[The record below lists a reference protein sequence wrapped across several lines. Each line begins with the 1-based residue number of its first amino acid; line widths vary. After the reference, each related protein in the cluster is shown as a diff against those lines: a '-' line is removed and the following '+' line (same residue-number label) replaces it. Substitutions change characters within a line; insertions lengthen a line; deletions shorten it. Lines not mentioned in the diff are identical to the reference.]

1 MKKTIKKL
9 IAAVLALSCAVP
21 AAVIPVSAADDGTLI
36 NYYSF
41 DGTNPLASSTPG
53 VNGGTMGGKAEV
65 VSGIGSNT
73 TNVLKLSTSTASE
86 KTNFYHLSYLG
97 KDTSGKDK
105 WLKIS
110 DEQNKYVK
118 VDAKIYINNDGFSS
132 VCVGDSWG
140 GALTGTITKDM
151 LTAGVWNDVSFIST
165 YTNKSAAGATDKYSW
180 YWDIYTDIIVNGVRV
195 TENSKITRYNSI
207 YETNKATATDDD
219 IDRFY
224 MTLLLQGD
232 GKNTFAAYVDDVKT
246 TTYTEKNFSSGFLI
260 NSWKFEGNTFHMND
274 QNTLTNATAG
284 GGSTILSA
292 MGIGSNATVCAQ
304 ISTSQKSTYPQL
316 NVYRTKAMA
325 NAGQI
330 GYVPDLYDE
339 TTNPYLLIKFDIFA
353 GSNFQKFYIGNVW
366 SSQITDAIDVSK
378 LKVGQWN
385 NVAVV
390 LKLTDKVIRED
401 GKAVFNIVSDTYIN
415 GVLVSDSTKIA
426 RENPAYNS
434 ANPDSADAY
443 GTVIAFE
450 GSDTYTVY
458 LDNISVMQKYGD
470 MKSESE
476 FLLDRTKIAPKLVA
490 TDCTSVK
497 DNVVSV
503 ITGTTSAQ
511 LEADI
516 DGAQISATD
525 ADGAPRE
532 GALEEGDIIYV
543 SSADGISAFTQYTV
557 KIIESKVV
565 APTYYV
571 SKGIN
576 GVWSVYYSTTDYE
589 TAKKSTLEAGTYAF
603 PAEIINTTGKD
614 VNIMTVLALFE
625 KDDKLIGIKTV
636 NKTVPSSLSKQSVR
650 VDYNTSESDLGDG
663 RYIRAF
669 ILTNPSLVPVSYGTI
684 TY

>member
-9 IAAVLALSCAVP
+9 IAAVLALSCAMP
-21 AAVIPVSAADDGTLI
+21 AAVIPVSAAEDGALI

-41 DGTNPLASSTPG
+41 DGTNPLASSTTG
-53 VNGGTMGGKAEV
+53 TNGGTMGGKAEV

-97 KDTSGKDK
+97 KNELGNEK

-132 VCVGDSWG
+132 VCVGDFWG

-151 LTAGVWNDVSFIST
+151 LTAGVWNDISFISQ
-165 YTNKSAAGATDKYSW
+165 YTNKRLIENIW

-195 TENSKITRYNSI
+195 AENSPITRYNAK
-207 YETNKATATDDD
+207 YRALGAAATDDD

-260 NSWKFEGNTFHMND
+260 NSWKFEGNPFHRND
-274 QNTLTNATAG
+274 QKTLTNATAG

-316 NVYRTKAMA
+316 NVYRTLAMA

-353 GSNFQKFYIGNVW
+353 GSNVQKFYIGNVW

-378 LKVGQWN
+378 LKANEWN

-503 ITGTTSAQ
+503 ITGTMSAQ

>member
-21 AAVIPVSAADDGTLI
+21 AAVIPVSAADDGELI

-41 DGTNPLASSTPG
+41 DGTSPLASSTTG
-53 VNGGTMGGKAEV
+53 TNGGTIGGKAEV

-73 TNVLKLSTSTASE
+73 TNVLKLSTSTAGE

-260 NSWKFEGNTFHMND
+260 NSWKFEGNPFHMND
-274 QNTLTNATAG
+274 QKTLNNATAG

-292 MGIGSNATVCAQ
+292 SGIGSNATVCAQ
-304 ISTSQKSTYPQL
+304 ISTSGKSTYPQL
-316 NVYRTKAMA
+316 NVYRTMAMA
-325 NAGQI
+325 NANQS

-353 GSNFQKFYIGNVW
+353 GSNVQKFYIGNVW

-378 LKVGQWN
+378 LKANEWN

-390 LKLTDKVIRED
+390 LKLTDKVIRDD

-415 GVLVSDSTKIA
+415 GVLVSDSTIIS

-503 ITGTTSAQ
+503 ITGTMSAQ

-603 PAEIINTTGKD
+603 PAEIINTTGRD

>member
-1 MKKTIKKL
+1 MKRPLKKL

-41 DGTNPLASSTPG
+41 DGTNPLASSTTG
-53 VNGGTMGGKAEV
+53 ANGGTMGGKAEV

-97 KDTSGKDK
+97 KNELGNEK
-105 WLKIS
+105 WLNIS

-132 VCVGDSWG
+132 VCVGDFWG

-151 LTAGVWNDVSFIST
+151 LTAGVWNDISFISQ
-165 YTNKSAAGATDKYSW
+165 YTNKRLIENIW

-195 TENSKITRYNSI
+195 AENSPVTRYNAK
-207 YETNKATATDDD
+207 YRALGAAATDDD

-232 GKNTFAAYVDDVKT
+232 GTNTFAAYVDDVKT
-246 TTYTEKNFSSGFLI
+246 TTYTEKNFLSGFLI
-260 NSWKFEGNTFHMND
+260 NSWKFEGNPFHKND
-274 QNTLTNATAG
+274 QKTLNNATAG

-316 NVYRTKAMA
+316 NVYRTQAMA
-325 NAGQI
+325 NAGQN

-353 GSNFQKFYIGNVW
+353 GSNVQKFYIGNVW

-378 LKVGQWN
+378 LKANEWN
-385 NVAVV
+385 NAVVV
-390 LKLTDKVIRED
+390 LKLTDKEIRED

-450 GSDTYTVY
+450 GNDTYTVY

-511 LEADI
+511 IEADI
-516 DGAQISATD
+516 DGALISATD

-557 KIIESKVV
+557 KIIEAKVV

-625 KDDKLIGIKTV
+625 KDDKLVDIKTV
-636 NKTVPSSLSKQSVR
+636 NKTVPSSLNKQSVR

-669 ILTNPSLVPVSYGTI
+669 ILTNPSLVPVSYGTV

>member
-1 MKKTIKKL
+1 MKKSIKKL
-9 IAAVLALSCAVP
+9 IAAVLALSCAMP
-21 AAVIPVSAADDGTLI
+21 AAVIPVSAAEDGALI

-41 DGTNPLASSTPG
+41 DGTNPLASSTTG
-53 VNGGTMGGKAEV
+53 ANGGTMGGKADV

-97 KDTSGKDK
+97 KNELGNEK
-105 WLKIS
+105 WLNIS

-132 VCVGDSWG
+132 VCVGDFWG

-151 LTAGVWNDVSFIST
+151 LTAGVWNDISFISQ
-165 YTNKSAAGATDKYSW
+165 YTKKRLIENIW

-195 TENSKITRYNSI
+195 AENSPVTRYNAK
-207 YETNKATATDDD
+207 YRALGAAATDDD

-232 GKNTFAAYVDDVKT
+232 GTNTFAAYVDDVKT
-246 TTYTEKNFSSGFLI
+246 TTYTEKNFSSGFFI
-260 NSWKFEGNTFHMND
+260 NSWKFEGNPFHMND
-274 QNTLTNATAG
+274 QKTLTNATAG

-316 NVYRTKAMA
+316 NVYRTQAMA

-353 GSNFQKFYIGNVW
+353 GSNVQKFYIGNVW

-378 LKVGQWN
+378 LKANEWN
-385 NVAVV
+385 NAAVV
-390 LKLTDKVIRED
+390 LKLTDKEIRED

-476 FLLDRTKIAPKLVA
+476 FLLDRTKIAPRLVA

-571 SKGIN
+571 SKGSN

-625 KDDKLIGIKTV
+625 KDGKLIGIKTV

-669 ILTNPSLVPVSYGTI
+669 ILTNPSLVPVSYGTV

>member
-1 MKKTIKKL
+1 MKKSIKKL
-9 IAAVLALSCAVP
+9 IAAVLALSCAMP
-21 AAVIPVSAADDGTLI
+21 AAVIPVSAAEDGALI

-41 DGTNPLASSTPG
+41 DGTNPLASSTTG
-53 VNGGTMGGKAEV
+53 ANGGTMGGKADV

-97 KDTSGKDK
+97 KNELGNEK

-132 VCVGDSWG
+132 VCVGDFWG

-151 LTAGVWNDVSFIST
+151 LTAGVWNDISFISQ
-165 YTNKSAAGATDKYSW
+165 YTNKRLIENIW

-195 TENSKITRYNSI
+195 AENSPVTRYNAK
-207 YETNKATATDDD
+207 YRALGAAATDDD

-232 GKNTFAAYVDDVKT
+232 GKNTFAVYVDDVKT

-260 NSWKFEGNTFHMND
+260 NSWKFEGNPFHKND
-274 QNTLTNATAG
+274 QETLNNATAG

-292 MGIGSNATVCAQ
+292 MGIASNATVCAQ

-353 GSNFQKFYIGNVW
+353 GSNVQKFYIGNVW

-378 LKVGQWN
+378 LKANEWN
-385 NVAVV
+385 NAAVV
-390 LKLTDKVIRED
+390 LKLTDKEIRED

-511 LEADI
+511 LETDI

-543 SSADGISAFTQYTV
+543 SSADGISAFTQYMV

-571 SKGIN
+571 SKGSN

-669 ILTNPSLVPVSYGTI
+669 ILTNPSLVPVSYGTV

>member
-9 IAAVLALSCAVP
+9 IAAVLALSCAMP
-21 AAVIPVSAADDGTLI
+21 AAVIPVSAAEDGALI

-41 DGTNPLASSTPG
+41 DGTNPLASSTTG
-53 VNGGTMGGKAEV
+53 TNGGTMGGKAEV

-97 KDTSGKDK
+97 KNELGNEK

-132 VCVGDSWG
+132 VCVGDFWG

-151 LTAGVWNDVSFIST
+151 LTAGVWNDISFISQ
-165 YTNKSAAGATDKYSW
+165 YTNKRLIENIW

-195 TENSKITRYNSI
+195 AENSPVTRYNAK
-207 YETNKATATDDD
+207 YRALGAAATDDD

-260 NSWKFEGNTFHMND
+260 NSWKFEGNPFHRND
-274 QNTLTNATAG
+274 QKTLTNATAG

-316 NVYRTKAMA
+316 NVYRTQAMA

-339 TTNPYLLIKFDIFA
+339 ATNPYLLIKFDIFA

-378 LKVGQWN
+378 LKADQWN

-503 ITGTTSAQ
+503 ITGTMSAQ

>member
-9 IAAVLALSCAVP
+9 IAAVLALSCAMP
-21 AAVIPVSAADDGTLI
+21 AAVIPVSAAEDGALI

-41 DGTNPLASSTPG
+41 DGTNPLASSTTG
-53 VNGGTMGGKAEV
+53 TNGGTMGGKAEV

-97 KDTSGKDK
+97 KNELGNEK

-132 VCVGDSWG
+132 VCVGDFWG

-151 LTAGVWNDVSFIST
+151 LTAGVWNDISFISQ
-165 YTNKSAAGATDKYSW
+165 YTNKRLIENIW

-195 TENSKITRYNSI
+195 AENSPVTRYNAK
-207 YETNKATATDDD
+207 YRALGAAATDDD

-260 NSWKFEGNTFHMND
+260 NSWKFEGNPFHMND
-274 QNTLTNATAG
+274 QKTLTNATAG

-316 NVYRTKAMA
+316 NVYRTQAMA

-339 TTNPYLLIKFDIFA
+339 ATNPYLLIKFDIFA

-378 LKVGQWN
+378 LKADQWN

-503 ITGTTSAQ
+503 ITGTMSAQ

>member
-1 MKKTIKKL
+1 MKKSIKKL
-9 IAAVLALSCAVP
+9 IAAVLALSCAMP
-21 AAVIPVSAADDGTLI
+21 AAVIPVSAAEDGALI

-41 DGTNPLASSTPG
+41 DGTNPLASSTTG
-53 VNGGTMGGKAEV
+53 ANGGTMGGKAAV

-97 KDTSGKDK
+97 KNELGNEK
-105 WLKIS
+105 WLNIS

-132 VCVGDSWG
+132 VCVGDFWG

-151 LTAGVWNDVSFIST
+151 LTAGVWNDISFISQ
-165 YTNKSAAGATDKYSW
+165 YTNKRLIENIW

-195 TENSKITRYNSI
+195 AENSPVTRYNAK
-207 YETNKATATDDD
+207 YRALGAAATDDD

-260 NSWKFEGNTFHMND
+260 NSWKFEGNPFHKND
-274 QNTLTNATAG
+274 QETLNNATAG

-292 MGIGSNATVCAQ
+292 IGIGSNATVCAQ

-339 TTNPYLLIKFDIFA
+339 TTNPYLLIKFDIFV
-353 GSNFQKFYIGNVW
+353 GSNVQKFYIGNVW

-378 LKVGQWN
+378 LKANEWN
-385 NVAVV
+385 NAAVV
-390 LKLTDKVIRED
+390 LKLTDKEIRED

-571 SKGIN
+571 SKGSN

-669 ILTNPSLVPVSYGTI
+669 ILTNPSLVPVSYGTV

>member
-9 IAAVLALSCAVP
+9 IAAVLALSCAMP
-21 AAVIPVSAADDGTLI
+21 AAVIPVSAAEDGALI

-41 DGTNPLASSTPG
+41 DGTNPLASSTTG
-53 VNGGTMGGKAEV
+53 TNGGTMGGKAEV

-97 KDTSGKDK
+97 KNELGNEK

-132 VCVGDSWG
+132 VCVGDFWG

-151 LTAGVWNDVSFIST
+151 LTAGVWNDISFISQ
-165 YTNKSAAGATDKYSW
+165 YTNKRLIENIW

-195 TENSKITRYNSI
+195 AENSPITRYNAK
-207 YETNKATATDDD
+207 YRALGAAATDDD

-260 NSWKFEGNTFHMND
+260 NSWKFEGNPFHRND
-274 QNTLTNATAG
+274 QKTLTNATAG

-316 NVYRTKAMA
+316 NVYRTQAMA

-339 TTNPYLLIKFDIFA
+339 ATNPYLLIKFDIFA

-378 LKVGQWN
+378 LKADQWN

-503 ITGTTSAQ
+503 ITGTMSAQ

>member
-9 IAAVLALSCAVP
+9 IAAVLALSCAMP
-21 AAVIPVSAADDGTLI
+21 AAVIPVSAAEDGALI

-41 DGTNPLASSTPG
+41 DGTNPLASSTTG
-53 VNGGTMGGKAEV
+53 ANGGTMGGKAEV

-97 KDTSGKDK
+97 KNELGNEK
-105 WLKIS
+105 WLNIS

-132 VCVGDSWG
+132 VCVGDFWG

-151 LTAGVWNDVSFIST
+151 LTAGVWNDISFISQ
-165 YTNKSAAGATDKYSW
+165 YTNKRLIENIW

-195 TENSKITRYNSI
+195 AENSPVTRYNAK
-207 YETNKATATDDD
+207 YRDLGAAATDDD

-232 GKNTFAAYVDDVKT
+232 GKNTFVAYVDDVKT

-260 NSWKFEGNTFHMND
+260 NSWKFEGNPFHRND

-284 GGSTILSA
+284 GGSTILSE

-378 LKVGQWN
+378 LKAGQWN

-390 LKLTDKVIRED
+390 LKLTDKEIRED

-503 ITGTTSAQ
+503 ITGTMSAQ

-603 PAEIINTTGKD
+603 PAEIINTTGRD

>member
-9 IAAVLALSCAVP
+9 IAAVLALSCAMP
-21 AAVIPVSAADDGTLI
+21 AAVIPVSAAEDGALI

-41 DGTNPLASSTPG
+41 DGTNPLASSTTG
-53 VNGGTMGGKAEV
+53 ANGGTMGGKADV

-97 KDTSGKDK
+97 KNELGNEK
-105 WLKIS
+105 WLNIS

-132 VCVGDSWG
+132 VCVGDFWG

-151 LTAGVWNDVSFIST
+151 LTAGVWNDISFISQ
-165 YTNKSAAGATDKYSW
+165 YTNKRLIENIW

-195 TENSKITRYNSI
+195 AENSPVTRYNAK
-207 YETNKATATDDD
+207 YRALGAAATDDD

-260 NSWKFEGNTFHMND
+260 NSWKFEGNPFHKND
-274 QNTLTNATAG
+274 QETLNNATAG

-292 MGIGSNATVCAQ
+292 IGIGSNATVCAQ

-353 GSNFQKFYIGNVW
+353 GSNVQKFYIGNVW

-378 LKVGQWN
+378 LKANEWN
-385 NVAVV
+385 NAAVV
-390 LKLTDKVIRED
+390 LKLTDKEIRED

-571 SKGIN
+571 SKGSN

-669 ILTNPSLVPVSYGTI
+669 ILTNPSLVPVSYGTV

>member
-1 MKKTIKKL
+1 MKKSIKKL
-9 IAAVLALSCAVP
+9 IAAVLALSCAMP
-21 AAVIPVSAADDGTLI
+21 AAVIPVSAAEDGALI

-41 DGTNPLASSTPG
+41 DGTNPLASSTTG
-53 VNGGTMGGKAEV
+53 ANGGTMGGKAAV

-97 KDTSGKDK
+97 KNELGNEK
-105 WLKIS
+105 WLNIS

-132 VCVGDSWG
+132 VCVGDFWG

-151 LTAGVWNDVSFIST
+151 LTAGVWNDISFISQ
-165 YTNKSAAGATDKYSW
+165 YTNKRLIENIW

-195 TENSKITRYNSI
+195 AENSPVTRYNAK
-207 YETNKATATDDD
+207 YRALGAAATDDD

-260 NSWKFEGNTFHMND
+260 NSWKFEGNPFHKND
-274 QNTLTNATAG
+274 QETLNNATAG

-353 GSNFQKFYIGNVW
+353 GSNVQKFYIGNVW

-378 LKVGQWN
+378 LKANEWN
-385 NVAVV
+385 NAAVV
-390 LKLTDKVIRED
+390 LKLTDKEIRED

-476 FLLDRTKIAPKLVA
+476 FLLDRTKIAPRLVA

-571 SKGIN
+571 SKGSN

-625 KDDKLIGIKTV
+625 KDGKLIGIKTV

-669 ILTNPSLVPVSYGTI
+669 ILTNPSLVPVSYGTV